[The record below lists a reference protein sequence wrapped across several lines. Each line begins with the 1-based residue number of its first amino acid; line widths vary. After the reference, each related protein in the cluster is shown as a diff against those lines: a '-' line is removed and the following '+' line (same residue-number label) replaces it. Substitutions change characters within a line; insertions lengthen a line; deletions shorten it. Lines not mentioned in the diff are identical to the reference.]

1 MQLAISTGK
10 IPVAARR
17 EGVESSQICPKCG
30 RVIVPRSQ
38 ATLGLHGSQ
47 GPPSPQVQIFCRCSA
62 RPRRYWL
69 HSRET
74 ILLLCVL
81 GLIVAFGITGFA
93 ARLYHGRRAELAR
106 SWMDRGNAELKA
118 GHAVAALS
126 DFRAALVY
134 AQREFSPE
142 QQQQF
147 ELDFVQALI
156 ADGNREEAR
165 SYLLDMYERAPGNSR
180 VNLELARM
188 AAQMGDDAD
197 AKRYYNGA
205 IYGVWDENPDDVL
218 RCRMDTRLELYR
230 YLMDRGEK
238 AEAQS
243 VLLATATATPP
254 DPALHAQVGQLML
267 QAGQP
272 QAALDEFARAL
283 RLGPRNY
290 EALAGA
296 GEAYFQL
303 GNDQQAVRY
312 LESAVREAAQ
322 PKRRPGQVADSA
334 AREAQEAQVMHD
346 LAIAEAS
353 LALNPHAPGLDPAER
368 ARRAVRAYDAGFA
381 RIKAC
386 ASEHGIALPRPSLN
400 LTPYTRAASDELAE
414 AALARH
420 IEQLDSLMEFAY
432 QMESAATQNCGPPA
446 DPTNVAIV
454 RIGGKTQPAP

>member
-1 MQLAISTGK
+1 
-10 IPVAARR
+10 
-17 EGVESSQICPKCG
+17 VESSQK
-30 RVIVPRSQ
+30 
-38 ATLGLHGSQ
+38 
-47 GPPSPQVQIFCRCSA
+47 SPEMRA
-62 RPRRYWL
+62 RNFLAPERRAGPRRYWL

-81 GLIVAFGITGFA
+81 GLIVAFAITGFA
-93 ARLYHGRRAELAR
+93 ARLYHGRRAQLAR
-106 SWMDRGNAELKA
+106 SWVDRGNAELKA
-118 GHAVAALS
+118 GRATSALS

-134 AQREFSPE
+134 AQHEFSPE
-142 QQQQF
+142 EQQQF
-147 ELDFVQALI
+147 ELDFVQALL
-156 ADGNREEAR
+156 AAGNRNEAR

-205 IYGVWDENPDDVL
+205 VYGVWDESPDDVL
-218 RCRMDTRLELYR
+218 RSRLETRLELYR
-230 YLMDRGEK
+230 YLMDRGERP
-238 AEAQS
+238 EAQS
-243 VLLATATATPP
+243 VLLATAAAVPP

-267 QAGQP
+267 QDGQP
-272 QAALDEFARAL
+272 QPALDEFQRAL
-283 RLGPRNY
+283 RLDSRNY
-290 EALAGA
+290 QALAGA
-296 GEAYFQL
+296 GESYFQL

-312 LESAVREAAQ
+312 LEAATRGAAQ
-322 PKRRPGQVADSA
+322 QKRRPGQKTDQQTDSA
-334 AREAQEAQVMHD
+334 ARESEEAQVAHD
-346 LAIAEAS
+346 RAIAETS
-353 LALNPHAPGLDPAER
+353 LALNPHAPGLDPTER
-368 ARRAVRAYDAGFA
+368 ARRAVRVYDAAMA
-381 RIKAC
+381 RIRAC

-454 RIGGKTQPAP
+454 RIGAKTQASP

>member
-1 MQLAISTGK
+1 
-10 IPVAARR
+10 
-17 EGVESSQICPKCG
+17 VESSQICPKCG
-30 RVIVPRSQ
+30 RIIFHGSQ
-38 ATLGLHGSQ
+38 STLGLEG
-47 GPPSPQVQIFCRCSA
+47 QIICRCKV

-74 ILLLCVL
+74 ILLLCVM

-93 ARLYHGRRAELAR
+93 ARLYHARRAQLAQ
-106 SWMDRGNAELKA
+106 SWMDRGNAELKTD
-118 GHAVAALS
+118 HAAAALS

-134 AQREFSPE
+134 AQRELPPD

-147 ELDFVQALI
+147 ELAFVQALI
-156 ADGNREEAR
+156 ANRNSDEAR

-188 AAQMGDDAD
+188 AVQMGDDAD

-205 IYGVWDENPDDVL
+205 IYGVWDENPDEVL
-218 RCRMDTRLELYR
+218 HSRMDTRLELYR

-243 VLLATATATPP
+243 VLLATAAAIPP

-267 QAGQP
+267 QASQP
-272 QAALDEFARAL
+272 QGALDEFERAL

-296 GEAYFQL
+296 GEAEFQL
-303 GNDQQAVRY
+303 GKDQQAVRY
-312 LESAVREAAQ
+312 LEAATREAAQ
-322 PKRRPGQVADSA
+322 QKRRPGQPPESA
-334 AREAQEAQVMHD
+334 TRDAEEAQMMHD
-346 LAIAEAS
+346 LAIAEAA
-353 LALNPHAPGLDPAER
+353 LALNPHAPGLDPMER
-368 ARRAVRAYDAGFA
+368 ARRAVRVYDTAMA
-381 RIKAC
+381 RIRSC

-414 AALARH
+414 AALAQH
-420 IEQLDSLMEFAY
+420 LQQLDPLMEFAY
-432 QMESAATQNCGPPA
+432 QMESTATQNCGPPA

-454 RIGGKTQPAP
+454 RIGAKTQASP